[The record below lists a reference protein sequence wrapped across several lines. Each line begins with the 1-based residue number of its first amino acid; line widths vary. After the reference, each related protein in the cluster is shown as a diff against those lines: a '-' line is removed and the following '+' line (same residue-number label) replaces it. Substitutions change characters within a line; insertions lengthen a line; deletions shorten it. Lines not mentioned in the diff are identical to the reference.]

1 MMLVVLYS
9 LANTYLTGRWGG
21 DMSGI
26 TALTNV
32 LKDTQITDLK

>member
-9 LANTYLTGRWGG
+9 LANNYLTGNGSN
-21 DMSGI
+21 MSGI

>member
-1 MMLVVLYS
+1 MMLLVLYS
-9 LANTYLTGRWGG
+9 LANNYLTGSRAD
-21 DMSGI
+21 DMTGI

>member
-9 LANTYLTGRWGG
+9 LANNSLTGVLGN
-21 DMSGI
+21 DMFGI
-26 TALTNV
+26 TVLTHV